1 MLNTLR
7 ELMQP
12 PPGMAFDFS
21 QPAGE
26 AALTP
31 AGGVSWRVFANP
43 VSLFIGGVTAVL
55 LELAE
60 PSVRSGV
67 WEHGSFRHDP
77 VMRLRRTGFAA
88 MMTVYGPRSA
98 AEQLIAR
105 VVRMHDRVQGTTPE
119 GLAYRANDP
128 RLLDWVHAT
137 AAFGF
142 VEAYHRYVV
151 PLSPTEKDAAF
162 AEGEPAAR
170 LYGATGALSSWAAW
184 EALLAEAAPQLEGSH
199 VLADFLRLMDEAPIV
214 PAPSKPL
221 SDSTIS
227 LRASCQMYSSRP
239 SNSGSSASA
248 SINACAVSTV
258 STVLASDDLITLKP
272 MAYSPFKCWP
282 LLRIGWSKT
291 MSATWPSLRP
301 RSFTGNCA
309 MSSTEVMALFEI
321 AP

>member
-1 MLNTLR
+1 
-7 ELMQP
+7 MQP

-21 QPAGE
+21 QPVGE
-26 AALTP
+26 PALTP

-67 WEHGSFRHDP
+67 WEHGSFRYDP

-142 VEAYHRYVV
+142 VEAYHRYAV
-151 PLSPTEKDAAF
+151 PLSQAEKDAAF

-170 LYGATGALSSWAAW
+170 LYGATGALGSWAAW
-184 EALLAEAAPQLEGSH
+184 EALLARTAPRLGGSH
-199 VLADFLRLMDEAPIV
+199 ILADFLRLMDEAPIV
-214 PAPSKPL
+214 PTPIRPLQRLLVRAAVEITPEPVRSLPQLRGRGLRLGEAGMVRVLAGTTMLLPLGDTPSVQAARRL
-221 SDSTIS
+221 
-227 LRASCQMYSSRP
+227 
-239 SNSGSSASA
+239 
-248 SINACAVSTV
+248 AVS
-258 STVLASDDLITLKP
+258 SDK
-272 MAYSPFKCWP
+272 
-282 LLRIGWSKT
+282 G
-291 MSATWPSLRP
+291 
-301 RSFTGNCA
+301 
-309 MSSTEVMALFEI
+309 
-321 AP
+321 